1 MCNTLQNPHPMV
13 LWCRISLGANRR
25 HFETRPR
32 SRVQN
37 SKVGLVAFPAAACF
51 LQGRDHE
58 ERQEDLLQSF
68 GGQKWE
74 NHVSIENDVS
84 NGKYWMEMIYP
95 MEHDVSIG
103 SPFLKLDGNGL
114 HSAHV
119 SNKKTPNSTGPLMRI
134 DPRPEQPHF
143 FMFSISTHF
152 HPEDAIAW
160 EWSGWKQHPDDDND
174 GHSPL

>member
-1 MCNTLQNPHPMV
+1 MVPDFAGGKPSPLWNAAKKPCPELQSGPCCVP
-13 LWCRISLGANRR
+13 RR
-25 HFETRPR
+25 C
-32 SRVQN
+32 
-37 SKVGLVAFPAAACF
+37 LFPARKGSCRKTGG
-51 LQGRDHE
+51 LTQ
-58 ERQEDLLQSF
+58 LLQSF